1 MPQIRLRGI
10 PAERACEGSREL
22 VQQLAERLDTRSD
35 WFTLEA
41 VHSSFIRDG
50 ELVQPDPTIE
60 VLWFDRGLEAQD
72 DVARLLTA
80 WIQGLGYAS
89 VDIWF
94 TALDT
99 RRYYE
104 NGQHFG

>member
-10 PAERACEGSREL
+10 PAERACDGSREL
-22 VQQLAERLDTRSD
+22 VDQLAERLNTPRD

-50 ELVQPDPTIE
+50 ALVQPAPTIE

-72 DVARLLTA
+72 AVAKLLTE
-80 WIQGLGYAS
+80 WTHRLGYES

-94 TALDT
+94 TALVA

-104 NGQHFG
+104 NGEHFG

>member
-10 PAERACEGSREL
+10 PAERACEGSSEL
-22 VQQLAERLDTRSD
+22 VSQLAEHLDTPRD

-50 ELVQPDPTIE
+50 VLQQPAPTIE
-60 VLWFDRGLEAQD
+60 VLWFDRGQD
-72 DVARLLTA
+72 TQDWVAERLTE
-80 WIQGLGYAS
+80 WTQRLGYES

-94 TALDT
+94 TALEAH
-99 RRYYE
+99 RYYE
-104 NGQHFG
+104 NGEHFG